1 MASACTQNLNQ
12 TPVNSLVTI
21 DSPLRNLNPQTA
33 KKPGLVL
40 IQLLKDTRSQMF
52 RSFVTHQKFHYL
64 LWSTTRLWSDTSCPS
79 CGCNMQVSTLKRKW
93 LVTRLIECSACG
105 LRYRVPKLSQEQ
117 SDKFYQNDYSQGLTT
132 EMPSVTE
139 LEQLKA
145 ANFKNTEKDYSKYLR
160 TLSAAKIP
168 VGATI
173 LDFGCSWGYGSWQ
186 LVRAGYR
193 VFSYEISKPR
203 ADYAKKYMGC
213 RLLQNPAGQ
222 VVDCLFSAHVI
233 EHLPDPCSLWRLAK
247 TVVRPGGKVVLFTP
261 DGDAVRHPQ
270 YHKWWGLAHPCLITT
285 RWMDWAATRAGFER
299 QFVEA
304 DGEMTYVAQRNGG
317 SG

>member
-168 VGATI
+168 VGANW
-173 LDFGCSWGYGSWQ
+173 LE
-186 LVRAGYR
+186 
-193 VFSYEISKPR
+193 EIKNARRGVSDQSAR
-203 ADYAKKYMGC
+203 
-213 RLLQNPAGQ
+213 NQ
-222 VVDCLFSAHVI
+222 VYDDTM
-233 EHLPDPCSLWRLAK
+233 EHLPGGFTKDTLRKK
-247 TVVRPGGKVVLFTP
+247 TQRAVKIYKLF
-261 DGDAVRHPQ
+261 
-270 YHKWWGLAHPCLITT
+270 
-285 RWMDWAATRAGFER
+285 
-299 QFVEA
+299 
-304 DGEMTYVAQRNGG
+304 
-317 SG
+317 